1 MLDSTLSQQKKKT
14 LHEVRGNMGAILW
27 LRNKAHTMAPYN
39 SELVRSRN
47 IAMYIYQRC
56 AEFWFLVFNLFISDN
71 SMNVKQLTSLKERI
85 ILPHSVNNDILV
97 ISTAN

>member
-1 MLDSTLSQQKKKT
+1 MLLEENISEILYKMKYVGFNIKSTEKKT

-47 IAMYIYQRC
+47 IAMYIY
-56 AEFWFLVFNLFISDN
+56 
-71 SMNVKQLTSLKERI
+71 
-85 ILPHSVNNDILV
+85 
-97 ISTAN
+97 